1 MSDPLKRTEL
11 HYAAVE
17 GNHERVEELLGSG
30 VDPNEPDSQ
39 GFTPLHFAAQAYEPA
54 IVARL
59 LASGA
64 VVDAVNG
71 VGNTP
76 LGLAVFNSQ
85 GRGEVISLLLGAG
98 ADPHH
103 PNRAGVSP
111 WMLAERIA
119 NYDVKQ
125 FLAEAD

>member
-71 VGNTP
+71 VGEHP
-76 LGLAVFNSQ
+76 LRASSLQLAGPRRGDLAVV
-85 GRGEVISLLLGAG
+85 GRG
-98 ADPHH
+98 
-103 PNRAGVSP
+103 R
-111 WMLAERIA
+111 
-119 NYDVKQ
+119 
-125 FLAEAD
+125 